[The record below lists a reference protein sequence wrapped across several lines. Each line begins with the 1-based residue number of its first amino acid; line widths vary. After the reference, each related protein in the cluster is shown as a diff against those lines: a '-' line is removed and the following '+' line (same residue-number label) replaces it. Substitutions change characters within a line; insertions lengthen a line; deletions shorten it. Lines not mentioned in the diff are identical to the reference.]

1 MILILGGGRRG
12 CHSTQTFASEKVFHR
27 TLQRLPFGTRI
38 NSQKLRASS
47 VLNLRQHLD
56 AATERSVDT
65 TTEEPIAKL
74 PKQFMERRHNLHY
87 FGPFCLDADE
97 QVLLRDGHLV
107 PLPAKAVSTLLVLVR
122 RKGHVVDKDVLME
135 EVWPNE
141 FVEEGNLA
149 QNIFILR
156 KALGESTHS
165 PRYIETV
172 PRRGYRFLATAAEAN
187 ATDVDTGL
195 PSNAKPLIPLSD
207 FRLLAVL
214 PFVNVSGN
222 PDVEHM
228 SDGITENVINS
239 LSQLPELRVMAR
251 NTVFR
256 YKGKD
261 LDARQVGRELGVH
274 NVLVGTMDSVEDRIA
289 LSIELIDVAGGWQLC
304 GRIYKRKF
312 CEILETQDEM
322 ANEIATKL
330 QIDLKGVEERRRF
343 RRYTDNPE
351 AFRAYLRGRYHWNKY
366 THEGLER
373 AIEYFHQAIDID
385 PVYALAYAGMADS
398 YFRLSNQYLAPRLA
412 IPKAR
417 AAAMRA
423 LQIDPTLPEAHA
435 SLGILKM
442 RYDCDWQGAE
452 SELKQAIS
460 LNPSYSIAHQ
470 WYGFYFQ
477 LQRRFDEALHQ
488 FSLAQELDPLST
500 QVTVNW
506 GTCLWAM
513 RLYDEALK
521 KLREAI
527 AMDPY
532 HFPAHFVLALV
543 HEQMGNFSEAF
554 EEYKRARQLDDPPT
568 ILGFLGQLYAVSG
581 KREEAQRVLEAMQK
595 QRKER
600 YASAY
605 SVALIYAGL
614 SEDDL
619 AFEWLGKAYEERD
632 DYLTWGLAFDP
643 RLDRLR
649 GDPRFD
655 ELMSRVG
662 LANLIIDSRG
672 LKRKPSLPVEAET
685 GAPA

>member
-1 MILILGGGRRG
+1 M
-12 CHSTQTFASEKVFHR
+12 
-27 TLQRLPFGTRI
+27 
-38 NSQKLRASS
+38 
-47 VLNLRQHLD
+47 
-56 AATERSVDT
+56 ERSH
-65 TTEEPIAKL
+65 K
-74 PKQFMERRHNLHY
+74 LHY

-97 QVLLRDGHLV
+97 RVLLRDGHLV
-107 PLPAKAVSTLLVLVR
+107 PLPARVVSTLVALIR
-122 RKGHVVDKDVLME
+122 RKGHVVEKDVLME

-156 KALGESTHS
+156 KVLGESTQS

-172 PRRGYRFLATAAEAN
+172 PRRGYRFLAPVVGDSTA
-187 ATDVDTGL
+187 VDIGFA
-195 PSNAKPLIPLSD
+195 SNAKSIIPQSD
-207 FRLLAVL
+207 FRLVAVL

-222 PDVEHM
+222 PDVEHL
-228 SDGITENVINS
+228 SDGITENIINS

-256 YKGKD
+256 YKGEN

-274 NVLVGTMDSVEDRIA
+274 NVLVGTMGSVEDRIA
-289 LSIELIDVAGGWQLC
+289 LSVELIDVAGGWQLC
-304 GRIYKRKF
+304 GRTYKRKF
-312 CEILETQDEM
+312 CEILETQDEV

-330 QIDLKGVEERRRF
+330 QIDLQGVEERRRF

-366 THEGLER
+366 TQEGLER
-373 AIEYFHQAIDID
+373 AIEHFRQAIDID

-398 YFRLSNQYLAPRLA
+398 YFRLSNQYLSPRLS

-442 RYDCDWQGAE
+442 RYDYDWQGAE

-460 LNPSYSIAHQ
+460 LNPSYSTAHH
-470 WYGFYFQ
+470 WYGNYFQ

-488 FSLAQELDPLST
+488 FSLAQELDPLCT
-500 QVTVNW
+500 QIIVAW
-506 GTCLWAM
+506 GTCLWVM
-513 RLYDEALK
+513 RLYDEALE
-521 KLREAI
+521 KLRDAI

-532 HFPAHFVLALV
+532 HFPAHVALSLV
-543 HEQMGNFSEAF
+543 HVQLGNFSEAHD
-554 EEYKRARQLDDPPT
+554 ELKKASQLGDSDT
-568 ILGFLGQLYAVSG
+568 ILAFLGPVYAASG

-605 SVALIYAGL
+605 NLALIYAGL

-619 AFEWLGKAYEERD
+619 AFEWLGKAYD
-632 DYLTWGLAFDP
+632 DHDDQLTWGLASDP
-643 RLDRLR
+643 RLDHLR
-649 GDPRFD
+649 DDSRFD

-662 LANLIIDSRG
+662 LASLIPDSRALKRKSTDSRG
-672 LKRKPSLPVEAET
+672 RD
-685 GAPA
+685 

>member
-1 MILILGGGRRG
+1 ML
-12 CHSTQTFASEKVFHR
+12 STSDNTS
-27 TLQRLPFGTRI
+27 TLLP
-38 NSQKLRASS
+38 KAPW
-47 VLNLRQHLD
+47 
-56 AATERSVDT
+56 T

-74 PKQFMERRHNLHY
+74 IGQLMERSHSLHY
-87 FGPFCLDADE
+87 FGPFCLDTDE
-97 QVLLRDGHLV
+97 RVLLRDGHLV
-107 PLPAKAVSTLLVLVR
+107 PLPAKAVSTLVVLIH
-122 RKGHVVDKDVLME
+122 RKGQVVDKDVLME

-156 KALGESTHS
+156 KALGESIHS

-172 PRRGYRFLATAAEAN
+172 PRRGYRFLATTAAD
-187 ATDVDTGL
+187 TTIVDTSL
-195 PSNAKPLIPLSD
+195 ASNAKPLAPQSD

-214 PFVNVSGN
+214 PFMNISGN

-228 SDGITENVINS
+228 SDGITENIINS

-261 LDARQVGRELGVH
+261 LDARKVGHELGVH
-274 NVLVGTMDSVEDRIA
+274 NVLVGTMDSVDDRMA

-304 GRIYKRKF
+304 GRTYKRKF
-312 CEILETQDEM
+312 CEIFETQEEM

-330 QIDLKGVEERRRF
+330 QIDLKGVEERQRF

-351 AFRAYLRGRYHWNKY
+351 AFRAYLRGRYHWGKY

-373 AIEYFHQAIDID
+373 AIEYFRQAIDID
-385 PVYALAYAGMADS
+385 PVYALAYAGIADS

-423 LQIDPTLPEAHA
+423 LEIDPTLPEAHA

-442 RYDCDWQGAE
+442 RYDCDWRGAE
-452 SELKQAIS
+452 NELKQAIS
-460 LNPSYSIAHQ
+460 LNPSYSTVHQ
-470 WYGFYFQ
+470 WYGCYFQ
-477 LQRRFDEALHQ
+477 LQQRFDEALHQ

-500 QVTVNW
+500 QITVAW

-513 RLYDEALK
+513 RLYDEALQ

-532 HFPAHFVLALV
+532 HCPAHVALAVV

-554 EEYKRARQLDDPPT
+554 EELKRARQLDDSPT
-568 ILGFLGQLYAVSG
+568 ILGFQGQLCAVAG
-581 KREEAQRVLEAMQK
+581 KRKEAKRVLEAMQK
-595 QRKER
+595 QRNER

-605 SVALIYAGL
+605 NVALIYAGL
-614 SEDDL
+614 SENDL
-619 AFEWLGKAYEERD
+619 AFEWLGKAYEDHD
-632 DYLTWGLAFDP
+632 DDLAWGLSSDP
-643 RLDRLR
+643 RLDPLR
-649 GDPRFD
+649 NDPRFD
-655 ELMSRVG
+655 ELMNRVG
-662 LANLIIDSRG
+662 LAHLIRFARS
-672 LKRKPSLPVEAET
+672 
-685 GAPA
+685 